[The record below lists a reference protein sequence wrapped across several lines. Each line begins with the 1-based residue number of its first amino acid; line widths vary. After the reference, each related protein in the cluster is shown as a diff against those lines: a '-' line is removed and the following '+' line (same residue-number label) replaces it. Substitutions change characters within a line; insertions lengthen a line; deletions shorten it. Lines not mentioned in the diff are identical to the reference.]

1 MPRESRLGLCLFLFS
16 LTACTYSPQSTLDP
30 KSGTAAAAYDLLVP
44 IFWAAVVVFVIVEA
58 LLVYSVL
65 RFRARADPN
74 AIPTQFHGNTPLEFG
89 WTIAPGIVVGVIF
102 LLPARTV
109 RL

>member
-1 MPRESRLGLCLFLFS
+1 MPFRLGLVPSRCLFCVFLFI
-16 LTACTYSPQSTLDP
+16 LTACSYSPQSTLDP
-30 KSGTAAAAYDLLVP
+30 KSGTAAAEYDLLVP

-74 AIPTQFHGNTPLEFG
+74 AIPTQFHGNTPLEIG
-89 WTIAPGIVVGVIF
+89 WTIAPGT
-102 LLPARTV
+102 PAG
-109 RL
+109 